1 MNSKC
6 ESESETKVRLSKED
20 RKEGNMKATQIAQN
34 KMLRVLDATSLRERK
49 STKDLLE
56 SQQLLSVNQ
65 LAAQIKLTEAWKA
78 THDPEYPIKMV
89 KDTNPEDN
97 YTRVLR
103 PSSVRTMEEGGKT
116 QSAQTSFVRDA
127 GKVWNRAP
135 RQIKE
140 AVTLTEA
147 KKEIKTYCKTLPI

>member
-1 MNSKC
+1 
-6 ESESETKVRLSKED
+6 
-20 RKEGNMKATQIAQN
+20 
-34 KMLRVLDATSLRERK
+34 
-49 STKDLLE
+49 
-56 SQQLLSVNQ
+56 
-65 LAAQIKLTEAWKA
+65 
-78 THDPEYPIKMV
+78 
-89 KDTNPEDN
+89 
-97 YTRVLR
+97 
-103 PSSVRTMEEGGKT
+103 MEEGGKT